1 LCDFCD
7 ANVPGTDEEIVEA
20 MTLAEPQPATAPDE
34 RLEACRRGDRAALES
49 VLREHIP
56 MLSHLIARLCPH
68 RAEADDIL
76 QNTLTGAV
84 VGFARF
90 RGEASVATWLAQIAS
105 RQVQEHWRRVGRRRA
120 EVAIG
125 TDDDSGARAPQT
137 ATPGRLDDQTD
148 ARRRLARLHHHLDAI
163 APEKRLAFILNVIDG
178 RSVAE
183 VATMMHATETA
194 TRTRVMRARRA
205 LIARLRR
212 DPVMAD
218 LVEALT

>member
-1 LCDFCD
+1 
-7 ANVPGTDEEIVEA
+7 
-20 MTLAEPQPATAPDE
+20 MTLAEPQPAAAHDE

-90 RGEASVATWLAQIAS
+90 RGESSVATWLAQIAS

-120 EVAIG
+120 EVAVG
-125 TDDDSGARAPQT
+125 TSDDAADADPAPE
-137 ATPGRLDDQTD
+137 AASSASLAEQTD
-148 ARRRLARLHHHLDAI
+148 ARRRLARLNEHLAAI
-163 APEKRLAFILNVIDG
+163 APQKRLAFVLHVIDG
-178 RSVAE
+178 RPVAE
-183 VATMMHATETA
+183 VATVMDATETA

>member
-1 LCDFCD
+1 
-7 ANVPGTDEEIVEA
+7 
-20 MTLAEPQPATAPDE
+20 MTLVEPQLKAAPDE
-34 RLEACRRGDRAALES
+34 RLEACRRGDRAALEA

-84 VGFARF
+84 VGFPRF
-90 RGEASVATWLAQIAS
+90 RGESSVATWLAQIAS

-120 EVAIG
+120 EVAVG
-125 TDDDSGARAPQT
+125 TSEDAARDATAPET
-137 ATPGRLDDQTD
+137 ATPGRLDDQAD

-163 APEKRLAFILNVIDG
+163 APEKRIAFILHVIDG
-178 RSVAE
+178 RPVAE
-183 VATMMHATETA
+183 VATLMAATETA

>member
-1 LCDFCD
+1 
-7 ANVPGTDEEIVEA
+7 
-20 MTLAEPQPATAPDE
+20 
-34 RLEACRRGDRAALES
+34 
-49 VLREHIP
+49 

-90 RGEASVATWLAQIAS
+90 RGESSVATWLAQIAS

-120 EVAIG
+120 EVAVG
-125 TDDDSGARAPQT
+125 TSDEAAEDAGPEA
-137 ATPGRLDDQTD
+137 ATSARLDEQTD
-148 ARRRLARLHHHLDAI
+148 ARRRLARLNEHLAAI
-163 APEKRLAFILNVIDG
+163 APKKRLAFVLHVIDG
-178 RSVAE
+178 RPVAE
-183 VATMMHATETA
+183 VATVMEATETA